1 MNNGMSRRVPQLVIA
16 LVAVFSL
23 VAILITTIGDDG
35 PEASEAPTSASESTP
50 IPEDTPTS
58 ETVPPQP
65 DATNPASTTAPSTTA
80 PVEQLEPGAE
90 AERAARRFLDTY
102 VDDDGRV
109 RRDADGDTVSEGQ
122 AYAMLLALAI
132 DDVDTFDDVWTWT
145 QDNLISSTG
154 TLSWQWKDGEVLDAN
169 AASDA
174 DLDAARAL
182 FTAADRFGR
191 PDYRDDANAL
201 AAALFDEDVVYAG
214 DTTMLVAGPWAARSP
229 YTWNPSYLAPA
240 AFDLLAAETLNPEW
254 TEIRRDA
261 VTSLAAITR
270 DGDRLP
276 SDWATLGLDGDV
288 EVSGAPG
295 GGAVAFGYDG
305 FRTFQRLAEACDAD
319 SLALAIELRDDID
332 RAIEASAGRTDLDGA
347 AQDDDDANPLFLLAA
362 ASAADAAGDDERANE
377 LADEAER
384 MERES
389 PSYYL
394 GAWVALTRVLID
406 TDRLD
411 VCNSL
416 DAPPTTSEAPIT
428 TFEPTTVGT
437 EAPNE

>member
-23 VAILITTIGDDG
+23 VAILIATTGGDDPARG
-35 PEASEAPTSASESTP
+35 RSAPNTTGTETP
-50 IPEDTPTS
+50 ALVSDPSQS
-58 ETVPPQP
+58 ET
-65 DATNPASTTAPSTTA
+65 TTAPSTSA
-80 PVEQLEPGAE
+80 PVEQLEPAAE

-109 RRDADGDTVSEGQ
+109 RREPDGDTVSEGQ

-145 QDNLISSTG
+145 QDNLFSPAG
-154 TLSWQWKDGEVLDAN
+154 TLSWQWKNGAVLDAN

-191 PDYRDDANAL
+191 PDYRVDANAL
-201 AAALFDEDVVYAG
+201 AAALFDEDIVYAG
-214 DTTMLVAGPWAARSP
+214 DTTMLVAGPWAAESP
-229 YTWNPSYLAPA
+229 YIWNPSYLAPA

-261 VTSLAAITR
+261 VTSLATITR

-276 SDWATLGLDGDV
+276 SDWATLDLDGNVD
-288 EVSGAPG
+288 VSGGPD
-295 GGAVAFGYDG
+295 GGAVSFGYDG
-305 FRTFQRLAEACDAD
+305 FRTFQRLAEGCDDD
-319 SLALAIELRDDID
+319 SRALVVALRDDID
-332 RAIEASAGRTDLDGA
+332 RAIEASAGRTDLDGE
-347 AQDDDDANPLFLLAA
+347 AQNGSAQNGDDANPFFLLAA

-384 MERES
+384 MESES

-394 GAWVALTRVLID
+394 SAWVALTRVLID

-416 DAPPTTSEAPIT
+416 DAPPTNSEASVT
-428 TFEPTTVGT
+428 TFEPATVST
-437 EAPNE
+437 ETNNA